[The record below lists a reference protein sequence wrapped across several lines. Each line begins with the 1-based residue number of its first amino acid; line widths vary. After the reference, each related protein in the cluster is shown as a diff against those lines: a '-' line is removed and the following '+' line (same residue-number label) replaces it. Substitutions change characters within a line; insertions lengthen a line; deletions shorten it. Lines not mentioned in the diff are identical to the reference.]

1 MYMVYGMLAQIFSVA
16 PDYPPADKGNMDIS
30 PLSSRQIIIFGLNCA
45 PLYRPCAARPAVHG
59 PTLRNIEIMSIA
71 TPAFKIK
78 TGNLSVLQL
87 HILTTDMVQLKE
99 QLALRLKLTPDF
111 FASTPIALE
120 LSAIAESG
128 AGLNYAELA
137 AFMLEH
143 GMCAAGVVGGS
154 AEQRAAA
161 VQAGLGLFTDA
172 PARNI
177 PKRDADQTLTV
188 SHAVELH
195 EQPELPGFSGGAD
208 ENQPTDLPVAQA
220 VAETPPVR
228 ATMVIDRPVRTG
240 QRIYAEGGNLVV
252 LAIVNAGAELIAD
265 GDIHVYAPMR
275 GKAIAGAQGNEAAR
289 IFVQGME
296 AELLS
301 IAGCFKVFE
310 EGIPEN
316 VRGQPAQ
323 VHLEGSRLLIQP
335 LMH

>member
-1 MYMVYGMLAQIFSVA
+1 
-16 PDYPPADKGNMDIS
+16 
-30 PLSSRQIIIFGLNCA
+30 
-45 PLYRPCAARPAVHG
+45 
-59 PTLRNIEIMSIA
+59 MSIEV
-71 TPAFKIK
+71 PAFKIK
-78 TGNLSVLQL
+78 TGTLPVLQL
-87 HILTTDMVQLKE
+87 HILTTDMAQLKE
-99 QLALRLKLTPDF
+99 QLTLRLRLTPDF

-161 VQAGLGLFTDA
+161 VQAGLGLFTEA

-177 PKRDADQTLTV
+177 PKRELVPAVTASQ
-188 SHAVELH
+188 AVELH
-195 EQPELPGFSGGAD
+195 EQPELPGFSAVES
-208 ENQPTDLPVAQA
+208 ENQPADPAMP
-220 VAETPPVR
+220 EIPPAR
-228 ATMVIDRPVRTG
+228 PTMVIDRPVRTG

-310 EGIPEN
+310 DGIPEN
-316 VRGQPAQ
+316 VRGKPAQ

-335 LMH
+335 LTH